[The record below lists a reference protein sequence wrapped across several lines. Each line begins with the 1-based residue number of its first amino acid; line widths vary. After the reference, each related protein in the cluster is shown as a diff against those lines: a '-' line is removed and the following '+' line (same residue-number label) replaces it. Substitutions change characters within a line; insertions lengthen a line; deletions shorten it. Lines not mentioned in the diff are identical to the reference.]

1 MQNTRQSPF
10 CNMCAM
16 TKIQLNIALQSA
28 YQKPGKLALGMGA
41 KLFVGS
47 AANIIDLSVSFS

>member
-1 MQNTRQSPF
+1 
-10 CNMCAM
+10 MCAM
-16 TKIQLNIALQSA
+16 TKIQLNIALQST

-47 AANIIDLSVSFS
+47 AANIIDLSVSYS